1 MSSIYQGGGF
11 APARS
16 GGAAGRKRARE
27 ERSAMALQMGREKE
41 KAQKEKDKTLREQ
54 QKKLEMIAEG
64 MGMPKGEAYAAG
76 TGELE
81 GYIASKMKQA
91 EQAKLEEDRL
101 RAQHEKLL
109 AMEQKRLLVAEQEA
123 TKKRN
128 LQWDQTIKSGAEHDA
143 FAMKL
148 LSGDAQHENAAAQVA
163 FNERGAKLAKLKQAP
178 QWQMRVQGLDL
189 NQENTLAFHKIM
201 AEQDAPQKTYGKL
214 VSRDLP
220 GGGQIHTLEEGGE
233 VTSPNISTSGQSGKA
248 ASTQADAP
256 KYQSTSGKQ
265 WADIKDSIRRGDAAA
280 TEELATK
287 FYWNDQERGVRAEDQ
302 DKVEGLVKQAAA
314 ENEKIKNLTVSLPK
328 YQNILKG
335 PEGMRLLAKAKLAVK
350 NRKIATEEDVEKAR
364 KQNANSTL
372 KVGDEMVATPS
383 KQQLKA
389 AEDLIW
395 AANYWRISEP
405 ISKTI
410 PGFNQ

>member
-1 MSSIYQGGGF
+1 
-11 APARS
+11 

-27 ERSAMALQMGREKE
+27 ERSAMALQMAREKE

-143 FAMKL
+143 FAMRL
-148 LSGDAQHENAAAQVA
+148 ASGEAKHENAAAKVA
-163 FNERGAKLAKLKQAP
+163 FNERGAKLAKLKEAP
-178 QWQMRVQGLDL
+178 QWQMRVKGLDL
-189 NQENTLAFHKIM
+189 NQENMLAFHKIM
-201 AEQDAPQKTYGKL
+201 AEQDAPPKTYGKIK
-214 VSRDLP
+214 SKNLP
-220 GGGQIHTLEEGGE
+220 GGGQLHWLEDEDGN
-233 VTSPNISTSGQSGKA
+233 VTSPNLQATGQSGKP
-248 ASTQADAP
+248 ASTQAAAP
-256 KYQSTSGKQ
+256 QYQSTTGKQ
-265 WADIKDSIRRGDAAA
+265 WADIKNAVRRGDAAM
-280 TEELATK
+280 TEELANK
-287 FYWNDQERGVRAEDQ
+287 FYWNEREKGVRPADQ
-302 DKVEGLVKQAAA
+302 DKVEDLVKQAEA

-328 YQNILKG
+328 YYNILKG
-335 PEGMRLLAKAKLAVK
+335 PDGMELLRKAKLALK
-350 NRKIATEEDVEKAR
+350 KRKLATEKDVEKAR
-364 KQNANSTL
+364 RLNANSTL
-372 KVGDEMVATPS
+372 KVGDEIPATPN
-383 KQQLKA
+383 KEQLKA
-389 AEDLIW
+389 AQDLIW

-405 ISKTI
+405 IAREI
-410 PGFNQ
+410 PGFNVN